1 MPAYGLAEATLCVT
15 ATGWKEGLQTDWI
28 EPGPLEE
35 HGRAVPCAP
44 GAGGKALVRLG
55 LPMRGTSVRITDRQT
70 GQPIADRLVG
80 HVEVRGPAVVGH
92 YWGEAPPESGSWLRT
107 GDLGYLADGQVV
119 VCGREKDVLFAAG
132 RNVYPQDV
140 EAVALEVPG
149 VRAGGA
155 AAFAVSSLD
164 SERLVV
170 AVEARAGDAVQ
181 VRHTVAEAVL
191 NEVGLAADVV
201 VVPYGGLPKTSSGK
215 LRRAEARR
223 RYMAQEMKVLTPS
236 RVTEMEKS

>member
-1 MPAYGLAEATLCVT
+1 MQV
-15 ATGWKEGLQTDWI
+15 DWI
-28 EPGPLEE
+28 EPGLLERD
-35 HGRAVPCAP
+35 GRAVPCAP
-44 GAGGKALVRLG
+44 GDGGRGLVRLG
-55 LPMRGTSVRITDRQT
+55 LPMRGTSVRITDRRT
-70 GQPIADRLVG
+70 GQPIADRIVG

-140 EAVALEVPG
+140 EAAAAEVPG
-149 VRAGGA
+149 VRPGGA
-155 AAFAVSSLD
+155 AAFAVSSQD

-170 AVEARAGDAVQ
+170 AVEAKAADAAR
-181 VRHTVAEAVL
+181 VRQAVAQAVL

-223 RYMAQEMKVLTPS
+223 RCLAQELKLLTPS
-236 RVTEMEKS
+236 RVTEMERP